1 VTGVG
6 QVPAG
11 RGGSPRLVDDLLLVL
26 LSPQTGRPVLDGQ
39 RLAPG
44 LAGAVLLEIALAG
57 RLDVRREG
65 RWRGDR
71 LTVVDG
77 PAFGDPLLDDAV
89 EVLRG
94 RPGIL
99 ARSAVQRLARASVV
113 RTAKQRLV
121 DAGDATR
128 TPGGFLRFTR
138 HDPRP
143 EAREALVA
151 QLRAALQAGDVTS
164 LPQRSVALI
173 SLLHGLRV
181 VGKAVPDTGL
191 PSRELRARAK
201 ELLEGE
207 WAGAAVL
214 AAVRAAQ
221 AASAAAVTAATAG
234 GAAAG

>member
-6 QVPAG
+6 QVPAT
-11 RGGSPRLVDDLLLVL
+11 GGDTRRLVDDLLLVL
-26 LSPQTGRPVLDGQ
+26 LSPETGRPVVDGQ

-44 LAGAVLLEIALAG
+44 LAGAVLMELALAG
-57 RLDVRREG
+57 RLDVRNEG

-77 PAFGDPLLDDAV
+77 PAFGDPLLDDALD
-89 EVLRG
+89 VLRG
-94 RPGIL
+94 RPGVL
-99 ARSAVQRLARASVV
+99 ARSAVQRIARASIV

-143 EAREALVA
+143 EAREPLVA
-151 QLRAALQAGDVTS
+151 QLRAALRGGDATS
-164 LPQRSVALI
+164 LPQRPVALI
-173 SLLHGLRV
+173 SLLQGLRV

-191 PSRELRARAK
+191 PGRELRARART
-201 ELLEGE
+201 LSEGE

-221 AASAAAVTAATAG
+221 AASSAAVTAAVAS
-234 GAAAG
+234 GAAAS